1 MTSNKQSTTAGRTR
15 TDSKPW
21 YKQFWPW
28 FIIAIPASSVVTGM
42 VMLNFAIDGA
52 DTLVRDEWYKDGMA
66 INQRLDKQNRARESG
81 LKAYFSFDRE
91 ENIVKLRIDNLD
103 TLQEPSL
110 SLDLV
115 HPTLAQR
122 DIKVELYRTPD
133 NTYFAKLPNTPGG
146 LYYAQ
151 IRSPQQSWEI
161 DARINFGNV
170 LRDVELN

>member
-1 MTSNKQSTTAGRTR
+1 MSNVQSNTGHRVR

-28 FIIAIPASSVVTGM
+28 FIIAIPASSVAAGM
-42 VMLNFAIDGA
+42 VMLHLAIDGA
-52 DTLVRDEWYKDGMA
+52 DTLVRDDWYKDGMA
-66 INQRLDKQNRARESG
+66 INQRLDKQNRAREAG
-81 LKAYFSFDRE
+81 LKAFFSFDQE

-103 TLQEPSL
+103 AQQVPSL

-122 DIKVELYRTPD
+122 DIKVQLYRAPD
-133 NTYFAKLPNTPGG
+133 NTYFAKLPRTPAG

-151 IRSPQQSWEI
+151 IRSVEDAWEI

-170 LRDVELN
+170 LSDAELN